1 MPLTIKS
8 RFDDYQVLFGESG
21 AISRF
26 LSNEHAMF
34 IVDEKVM
41 SLYKGNSLSA
51 IPLEKTITVVAKEK
65 SKTLP
70 EIERVYRFLIKIGA
84 KKDTLLVAVGGGV
97 IQDITGFVA
106 STLYRGIKW
115 TFVPTT
121 LLAQADSCIGSKT
134 SVNLGKFKSLLGTFY
149 PPEEICLDVSFLST
163 LTISDYFSGL
173 GEIAKLA
180 IIDGQESVEWFEHI
194 LPSLLRRERKETT
207 EAIERALRIKK
218 RFIEVDELDKG
229 IRNYLNF
236 GHCFGHAVESATN
249 YRVPHGQA
257 VSIGMILADA
267 VALNRGLIDEK
278 RFMRQSVLVE
288 SIVSF
293 DLRKLKLAPVK
304 MIEAIQRDKKRV
316 GKGLA
321 LIMSVDGYKMKKVDD
336 MSPSEVKSGS
346 FKTCG
351 KKVKSVLKWKSF

>member
-8 RFDDYQVLFGESG
+8 RFDDYQVLFADS
-21 AISRF
+21 AAFSRF
-26 LSNEHAMF
+26 LSNERAMF
-34 IVDEKVM
+34 VVDEKVM
-41 SLYKGNSLSA
+41 SLYKGNTLSA

-70 EIERVYRFLIKIGA
+70 EIERVYRYLIETGA
-84 KKDTLLVAVGGGV
+84 KKNTMLVAVGGGV

-134 SVNLGKFKSLLGTFY
+134 SVNLGKFKNLLGTFY
-149 PPEEICLDVSFLST
+149 PPMEIHLDVSFLST
-163 LTISDYFSGL
+163 LTDADYLSGL

-180 IIDGQESVEWFEHI
+180 IIDGQESVEWFERI
-194 LPSLLRRERKETT
+194 LPSLLRRERKEVT
-207 EAIERALRIKK
+207 EAIERSLRIKK
-218 RFIEVDELDKG
+218 RFIEEDELDKG

-249 YRVPHGQA
+249 YRIPHGQA

-267 VALNRGLIDEK
+267 VALDRGLIEEK
-278 RFMRQSVLVE
+278 RFERHRVLAE
-288 SIVSF
+288 SLVSF
-293 DLRKLKLAPVK
+293 DLRRLKLSPEK
-304 MIEAIQRDKKRV
+304 ILEAIQRDKKRV

-321 LIMSVDGYKMKKVDD
+321 LIMSIEGYKMEKVDD
-336 MSPSEVKSGS
+336 MRPSEVESALATLAGERR
-346 FKTCG
+346 
-351 KKVKSVLKWKSF
+351 